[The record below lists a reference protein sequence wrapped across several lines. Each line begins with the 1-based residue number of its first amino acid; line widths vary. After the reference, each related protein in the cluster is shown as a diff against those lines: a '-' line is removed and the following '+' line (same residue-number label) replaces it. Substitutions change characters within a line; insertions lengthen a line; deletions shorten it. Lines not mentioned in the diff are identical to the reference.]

1 MEPTYRYFKCS
12 LDVEPIK
19 TLNENWIRKREER
32 DAKLVPIFDSIPFY
46 NFWSGNNESIFGI
59 MCNRSDPEFLKIA
72 EDSESYHIFLSKNG
86 KMATIVGNESSEIG
100 RKLNKSIGKAS
111 KIMQKYP
118 SYSHFMLKKLRLIY
132 SVGNGNGRVE
142 FISTCGVA
150 ENHLFVAIPV
160 KSNDFNEGKKF
171 PSIPDYL
178 IEIKQDEYTE
188 MRQKSKHYAPF

>member
-1 MEPTYRYFKCS
+1 MEPIYRYFKCS

-32 DAKLVPIFDSIPFY
+32 DAKLAPIFDKIPFY
-46 NFWSGNNESIFGI
+46 NFWSGNDTSIFGI
-59 MCNRSDPEFLKIA
+59 VCNRSDPEFLKIA

-86 KMATIVGNESSEIG
+86 KMATIVGNENSETG
-100 RKLNKSIGKAS
+100 RKLNKSIEKAS

-132 SVGNGNGRVE
+132 SVGKENSRAE

-150 ENHLFVAIPV
+150 ENQLFVAIPI

-171 PSIPDYL
+171 PSIPDCL
-178 IEIKQDEYTE
+178 TEIKQDEYVA
-188 MRQKSKHYAPF
+188 MRAKSKHYASF

>member
-1 MEPTYRYFKCS
+1 MEPAYRYFKCS

-19 TLNENWIRKREER
+19 TLNESWIKKCEER
-32 DAKLVPIFDSIPFY
+32 DAKLAPIFDKIPFY
-46 NFWSGNNESIFGI
+46 NFWSGNDTSIFGI
-59 MCNRSDPEFLKIA
+59 SCNRSDPEFLKIA
-72 EDSESYHIFLSKNG
+72 EDSKSYHIFLSKNG
-86 KMATIVGNESSEIG
+86 KMATIVGNENSEVG
-100 RKLNKSIGKAS
+100 RKLNKSIEKAS

-132 SVGNGNGRVE
+132 SVGKEDSRAE

-150 ENHLFVAIPV
+150 ENQLFVAIPI

-171 PSIPDYL
+171 PSIPDCL
-178 IEIKQDEYTE
+178 TEIKQDEYIA